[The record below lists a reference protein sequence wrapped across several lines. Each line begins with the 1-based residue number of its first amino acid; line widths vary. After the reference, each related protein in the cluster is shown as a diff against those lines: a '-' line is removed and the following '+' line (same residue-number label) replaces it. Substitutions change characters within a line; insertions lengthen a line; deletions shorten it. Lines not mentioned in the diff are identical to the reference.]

1 MNNVTVIIPA
11 LNEEATI
18 AEVIRKAFNCTC
30 VHEVIVIDDQSY
42 DHTVEVAMLS
52 GATVFTSTQLGKGAS
67 MRDGLMMTRGS
78 IIVYLDADIPT
89 YPENIIDLLIEP
101 ILKNE
106 ADFVKSYF
114 DRQAGRVTEL
124 VAKPLL
130 SILFPA
136 LTHFKQPLSG
146 IIAGKKAFFEKIDF
160 ENDYGVDIGIL
171 LDMHR
176 LETRIAE
183 VSIGTV
189 ENKMK
194 PWQELGKMSREVTK
208 AILSR
213 ANKTVEPS
221 LENLENINVI
231 RREMTDAIRESM
243 AGLRKMVVFDMDN
256 TILRSG
262 FIHTAAEAFGFKKEL
277 WQIVAEQPNPVVRTK
292 QIARLLHGKTFGEI
306 IEVVKSIPI
315 VADFGEIVAELK
327 QKGFITGIISDSY
340 TCVTNHLK
348 NRFGLDFTFANEL
361 EFSRSV
367 ATGQVK
373 IPSYFFK
380 GPDSHCG
387 HDFCKTNA
395 LSYLS
400 ETYHVSFENIIAIGD
415 GENDICMI
423 RKSGIGIAFCTKN
436 QILENCADIVFNKPY
451 FRPLLKLV

>member
-18 AEVIRKAFNCTC
+18 ANVIRKAQNCAY
-30 VHEVIVIDDQSY
+30 VREVIVIDDQSY
-42 DHTVEVAMLS
+42 DNTVEVAMLS
-52 GATVFTSTQLGKGAS
+52 GATSFTSTQLGKGAS
-67 MRDGLMMTRGS
+67 MREGLMMTQS
-78 IIVYLDADIPT
+78 DIIVFLDADIPT
-89 YPENIIDLLIEP
+89 YPENVVDILIEP
-101 ILKNE
+101 LLKNE

-136 LTHFKQPLSG
+136 LAHFKQPLSG
-146 IIAGKKAFFEKIDF
+146 IIAGRKSFFEKIDF

-176 LETRIAE
+176 LKTRIAE

-208 AILSR
+208 AILAR
-213 ANKTVEPS
+213 TNQITEPS

-231 RREMTDAIRESM
+231 RREMSDAIRESM
-243 AGLRKMVVFDMDN
+243 VGLRKMVVFDMDN

-262 FIHTAAEAFGFKKEL
+262 FIHTAADAFGFKKEL
-277 WQIVAEQPNPVVRTK
+277 WQIVAEQTNPVVRTK
-292 QIARLLHGKTFGEI
+292 QIAQLLHGKTFGEI
-306 IEVVKSIPI
+306 IEVVKSIPV

-340 TCVTNHLK
+340 TCVTHHLK
-348 NRFGLDFTFANEL
+348 NLFRLDFTLANEL

-380 GPDSHCG
+380 RNTSHCS

-400 ETYHVSFENIIAIGD
+400 EIYHVGFENVIAIGD

-423 RKSGIGIAFCTKN
+423 RKSGIGVSFCTKN
-436 QILENCADIVFNKPY
+436 QILENSADVVLSKPY
-451 FRPLLKLV
+451 FRPILKLV

>member
-1 MNNVTVIIPA
+1 MNSVTVIIPT
-11 LNEEATI
+11 LNEEATV
-18 AEVIRKAFNCTC
+18 ADVIRKARNC
-30 VHEVIVIDDQSY
+30 VHVAEVIVIDDQSY
-42 DHTVEVAMLS
+42 DNTVQAAILA
-52 GATVFTSTQLGKGAS
+52 GATAFTSTQLGKGAS
-67 MRDGLMMTRGS
+67 MREGLMMTQTD

-89 YPENIIDLLIEP
+89 YPENVVDLLVEP
-101 ILKNE
+101 LLKNE

-136 LTHFKQPLSG
+136 LTHFRQPLSG
-146 IIAGKKAFFEKIDF
+146 IIAGRKSFFHKIDF

-171 LDMHR
+171 LDMYR

-194 PWQELGKMSREVTK
+194 PWQELGKMSREVTG

-213 ANKTVEPS
+213 AGKVTEPS

-231 RREMTDAIRESM
+231 RREMTDAIKESLV
-243 AGLRKMVVFDMDN
+243 GLRKMVVFDMDN
-256 TILRSG
+256 TVLRAS
-262 FIHTAAEAFGFKKEL
+262 FIHTAADAFGFKKEL
-277 WQIVAEQPNPVVRTK
+277 WQIVAEQTNPVVRTK

-306 IEVVKSIPI
+306 IEVVKSIP
-315 VADFGEIVAELK
+315 VVSDFGEIVTELK
-327 QKGFITGIISDSY
+327 RKGFITGIISDSY

-348 NRFGLDFTFANEL
+348 NLFGLDFTFANEL
-361 EFSRSV
+361 EFSKSI

-373 IPSYFFK
+373 IPSYFFRHSAS
-380 GPDSHCG
+380 PCG

-395 LSYLS
+395 LSHLS
-400 ETYHVSFENIIAIGD
+400 DTYQVGFENIIAIGD

-423 RKSGIGIAFCTKN
+423 RKSGIGVAFCTKN
-436 QILENCADIVFNKPY
+436 QILENSADIVLRKPH
-451 FRPLLKLV
+451 FRPILQLI